1 MPGRHGLQI
10 EGHRH
15 RSSGAQGT
23 GRNQS
28 AASLIKL
35 VCQGRP
41 LGEGHHRF
49 GAVVEQHL
57 SPGKPE
63 REVVEQGI
71 QELIQQLT
79 GLVGAAQ
86 GVGRSFTHPFRLET
100 RSGLGKIIFC
110 QVAPLPAPS
119 SASLT
124 TAGTSAGTGANEGTP
139 IVLPKT
145 SESPTLLRIRH
156 SMSHV
161 LAMAVQHLFPK
172 AQVTIGPWTE
182 TGFYYDFDNPE
193 PFTEADL
200 KAIRKEMIRII
211 NRKLPLQRIEVSRE
225 EARRRIEAQNEP
237 YKLEILD
244 GIQEPITLY
253 TLGDEWWDLCAGP
266 HVDDTGALDPRAFEL
281 ESVAGAYWRG
291 DENRAQLQRIYG
303 TAWETPEQLAEYKR
317 RKEEALRRD
326 HRRLGTD
333 LELFSIEDEAGAGLV
348 FWHPRGARMRLLIED
363 FWRQAHFDAGYE
375 LLYTP
380 HVADIGLW
388 KTSGHLDFYA
398 ESMFGPM
405 QVDAREYQL
414 KPMNC
419 PFHVLT
425 YASTLRSY
433 RELPIRWAE
442 LGTVYRYERPGVMHG
457 LMRVRGFTQDD
468 AHVFCLPEQIS
479 DEILAVLNLT
489 ETILSTF
496 DFRSYEINLSTRPDK
511 SIGDDAVWDL
521 ATKGLVEALDRKG
534 WTYKIDEGGGA
545 FYGPKIDLKIE
556 DAIGRMWQCSTIQLD
571 FNLPERF
578 DLNYVAADGTRQR
591 PIMIHRA
598 IFGSLERFFGIMTE
612 NYAGDFPFWLAPE
625 QLRLLPVTDEVLP
638 YAETLLSDLKRQGI
652 RASIDRSGDRLGK
665 MIRHGEQK
673 KIPLLG
679 VIGAKEAEAGAVSL
693 RSRRDGDL
701 GSLEASKLLGSATR
715 ANAERA
721 TSLTFA
727 EAP

>member
-1 MPGRHGLQI
+1 MAGPEQ
-10 EGHRH
+10 EKV
-15 RSSGAQGT
+15 SSV
-23 GRNQS
+23 
-28 AASLIKL
+28 AA
-35 VCQGRP
+35 
-41 LGEGHHRF
+41 
-49 GAVVEQHL
+49 
-57 SPGKPE
+57 
-63 REVVEQGI
+63 
-71 QELIQQLT
+71 T
-79 GLVGAAQ
+79 
-86 GVGRSFTHPFRLET
+86 T
-100 RSGLGKIIFC
+100 
-110 QVAPLPAPS
+110 PAP
-119 SASLT
+119 
-124 TAGTSAGTGANEGTP
+124 TAP
-139 IVLPKT
+139 VVLPKT
-145 SESPTLLRIRH
+145 SDSETLLKIRH

-161 LAMAVQHLFPK
+161 MAMAVQKLFPK

-200 KAIRKEMIRII
+200 KAIKKEMGKII
-211 NRKLPLQRIEVSRE
+211 GRKLPLERIEVSRD
-225 EARRRIEAQNEP
+225 EAERRIQAQNEP
-237 YKLEILD
+237 YKLEILERLV
-244 GIQEPITLY
+244 EPITLY
-253 TLGDEWWDLCAGP
+253 TLGEQWWDLCAGP
-266 HVDDTGALDPRAFEL
+266 HVANTSELNPKAFEL

-291 DENRAQLQRIYG
+291 DETKAQLQRIYG
-303 TAWETPEQLAEYKR
+303 TAWETADQLSEHRR

-326 HRRLGTD
+326 HRRLGKD
-333 LELFSIEDEAGAGLV
+333 LDLFSIEDEAGAGLV

-363 FWRQAHFDAGYE
+363 FWRQAHFEGEYE

-380 HVADIGLW
+380 HVADISLW

-405 QVDAREYQL
+405 EVDDRQYQL

-425 YASTLRSY
+425 YASKLRSY

-479 DEILAVLNLT
+479 DEILRILNLT
-489 ETILSTF
+489 ERILSTF
-496 DFRSYEINLSTRPDK
+496 DFSNYEINLSTKPDK
-511 SIGDDAVWDL
+511 AIGDDAVWDL
-521 ATKGLVEALDRKG
+521 ATKGLIEALERKG
-534 WTYKIDEGGGA
+534 WNYKIDEGGGA

-578 DLNYVAADGTRQR
+578 ELDYIAADGSKQR

-625 QLRLLPVTDEVLP
+625 QIRLLPVTDEVLG
-638 YAETLLSDLKRQGI
+638 YAEDLQNQLKAAGI
-652 RASIDRSGDRLGK
+652 RARIDRSGDRLGK
-665 MIRHGEQK
+665 LIRTGEQM
-673 KIPLLG
+673 KIPVLA
-679 VIGAKEAEAGAVSL
+679 VIGAKEAEQGAASL

-701 GSLEASKLLGSATR
+701 GVIKKELLVATAQSANQERLASLC
-715 ANAERA
+715 
-721 TSLTFA
+721 FA
-727 EAP
+727 DSGRIRE

>member
-1 MPGRHGLQI
+1 MTGPEQ
-10 EGHRH
+10 ETV
-15 RSSGAQGT
+15 SSV
-23 GRNQS
+23 
-28 AASLIKL
+28 AA
-35 VCQGRP
+35 
-41 LGEGHHRF
+41 
-49 GAVVEQHL
+49 
-57 SPGKPE
+57 
-63 REVVEQGI
+63 
-71 QELIQQLT
+71 T
-79 GLVGAAQ
+79 
-86 GVGRSFTHPFRLET
+86 T
-100 RSGLGKIIFC
+100 
-110 QVAPLPAPS
+110 PAP
-119 SASLT
+119 
-124 TAGTSAGTGANEGTP
+124 TAP
-139 IVLPKT
+139 VVLPKT
-145 SESPTLLRIRH
+145 SESENLLKIRH

-161 LAMAVQHLFPK
+161 MAMAVQKLFPK

-182 TGFYYDFDNPE
+182 AGFYYDFDNPE

-200 KAIRKEMIRII
+200 KAIKKEMGKII
-211 NRKLPLQRIEVSRE
+211 GRKLPLERIEVSRE
-225 EARRRIEAQNEP
+225 EAERRIKAQNEP
-237 YKLEILD
+237 YKLEILERLV
-244 GIQEPITLY
+244 EPITLY
-253 TLGDEWWDLCAGP
+253 TLGEQWWDLCAGP
-266 HVDDTGALDPRAFEL
+266 HVANTSELNPKAFEL

-291 DENRAQLQRIYG
+291 DETKAQLQRIYG
-303 TAWETPEQLAEYKR
+303 TAWETADQLSEHRR

-326 HRRLGTD
+326 HRRLGKD
-333 LELFSIEDEAGAGLV
+333 LDLFSIEDEAGAGLV

-363 FWRQAHFDAGYE
+363 FWRQAHFEGGYE

-380 HVADIGLW
+380 HVADISLW

-405 QVDAREYQL
+405 EVDERQYQL

-425 YASTLRSY
+425 YASKLRSY

-479 DEILAVLNLT
+479 DEILRILNLT
-489 ETILSTF
+489 ERILSTF
-496 DFRSYEINLSTRPDK
+496 DFSNYEINLSTKPDK
-511 SIGDDAVWDL
+511 AIGDDAVWEL
-521 ATKGLVEALDRKG
+521 ATKGLIEALERKG
-534 WTYKIDEGGGA
+534 WAYKIDEGGGA

-578 DLNYVAADGTRQR
+578 ELDYIAADGSKQR

-625 QLRLLPVTDEVLP
+625 QIRLLPVTDEVLG
-638 YAETLLSDLKRQGI
+638 YAEEFQNQLKAAGI

-665 MIRHGEQK
+665 LIRIGEK
-673 KIPLLG
+673 MKIPVLA
-679 VIGAKEAEAGAVSL
+679 VIGAKEAEQGAASL

-701 GSLEASKLLGSATR
+701 GVITKEHLIATAQSANQDRKASLSFDNSVSVE
-715 ANAERA
+715 E
-721 TSLTFA
+721 
-727 EAP
+727 

>member
-1 MPGRHGLQI
+1 MAGPEQ
-10 EGHRH
+10 ETV
-15 RSSGAQGT
+15 SSV
-23 GRNQS
+23 
-28 AASLIKL
+28 AATTPATI
-35 VCQGRP
+35 
-41 LGEGHHRF
+41 
-49 GAVVEQHL
+49 
-57 SPGKPE
+57 
-63 REVVEQGI
+63 
-71 QELIQQLT
+71 
-79 GLVGAAQ
+79 
-86 GVGRSFTHPFRLET
+86 
-100 RSGLGKIIFC
+100 
-110 QVAPLPAPS
+110 APV
-119 SASLT
+119 
-124 TAGTSAGTGANEGTP
+124 
-139 IVLPKT
+139 VLPKT
-145 SESPTLLRIRH
+145 SNSESLLKIRH

-161 LAMAVQHLFPK
+161 MAMAVQKLFPT

-200 KAIRKEMIRII
+200 KAIKKEMGKII
-211 NRKLPLQRIEVSRE
+211 GRKLPLERIEVSRD
-225 EARRRIEAQNEP
+225 EAERRIKAQNEP
-237 YKLEILD
+237 YKLEILERLV
-244 GIQEPITLY
+244 EPITLY
-253 TLGDEWWDLCAGP
+253 TLGDQWWDLCAGP
-266 HVDDTGALDPRAFEL
+266 HVANTSELNPKAFEL

-291 DENRAQLQRIYG
+291 DETKAQLQRIYG
-303 TAWETPEQLAEYKR
+303 TAWETADQLAEHRR

-326 HRRLGTD
+326 HRRLGKD
-333 LELFSIEDEAGAGLV
+333 LDLFSIEDEAGAGLV

-363 FWRQAHFDAGYE
+363 FWRQAHFEGEYE

-380 HVADIGLW
+380 HVADISLW

-405 QVDAREYQL
+405 EVDERQYQL

-425 YASTLRSY
+425 YASKLRSY

-479 DEILAVLNLT
+479 DEILQILNLT
-489 ETILSTF
+489 ERILSTF
-496 DFRSYEINLSTRPDK
+496 DFSNYEINLSTKPDK
-511 SIGDDAVWDL
+511 AIGDDAVWEL
-521 ATKGLVEALDRKG
+521 ATKGLIEALERKG
-534 WTYKIDEGGGA
+534 WDYKIDEGGGA

-578 DLNYVAADGTRQR
+578 GLDYIAADGSKQR

-625 QLRLLPVTDEVLP
+625 QIRLLPVTDEVLG
-638 YAETLLSDLKRQGI
+638 YAEELQNKLKAAGI

-665 MIRHGEQK
+665 LIRTGEQM
-673 KIPLLG
+673 KIPVLA
-679 VIGAKEAEAGAVSL
+679 VIGAKEAEQGAASL

-701 GSLEASKLLGSATR
+701 GVITKERLITAAQSANQERDASLC
-715 ANAERA
+715 
-721 TSLTFA
+721 FA
-727 EAP
+727 DNGGIGE